1 MKFNSHSLDVE
12 KKGLHFLA
20 VQSKLNFELNHFLVT
35 DAGNSRLRFLECPL
49 LRMPPV
55 HSPGSQIPSL
65 NQERRHMFASIAS
78 ETSLPLINE
87 MLLVSNQ
94 CNFLI
99 IYL

>member
-55 HSPGSQIPSL
+55 QSPGSQIPSL

-87 MLLVSNQ
+87 MLLV
-94 CNFLI
+94 
-99 IYL
+99 